1 MLESLRGSDR
11 RLRSGSGGLAE
22 LSIPSIVTNARV
34 QASATSPPRVT
45 SAPSQSPSHGRRAEM
60 EAEARA
66 FVAGAGSSSSSVV
79 IEDPF
84 HGRDAS
90 ADADGVVL
98 HMRGS
103 GAASL
108 PVFSPVGLDSASSC
122 DMDVHDFVDDAAA
135 AAAAAKAPLQRLAS
149 GDVLVPSMVPHASG
163 SEHHGRT
170 TFPAMP
176 TPWVARRNFSV
187 LGTSP
192 HSHHQSS
199 HHHHH
204 HHHPRP
210 PRQTIQRLQLGSHL
224 QFYEILRRD
233 TGRRKLV
240 QYTAVHAP
248 VRCDVDGCSARRH
261 SV

>member
-204 HHHPRP
+204 HHHGGGGGGGGGSSRHIRGGVSP
-210 PRQTIQRLQLGSHL
+210 IQR
-224 QFYEILRRD
+224 R
-233 TGRRKLV
+233 GRP
-240 QYTAVHAP
+240 TFA
-248 VRCDVDGCSARRH
+248 
-261 SV
+261 